1 MTSTPCQSDQIAF
14 LRVSALRVE
23 LDRGDDIVSDVTFDV
38 RAGEIVGIVGESGSG
53 KTTIAAALLGHAREG
68 ARIVGGVV
76 ALGEHANIL
85 SLSKTRLGA
94 VRGRVVSYV
103 SQDPATGLNPA
114 LRLSAHLNEVLLAHE
129 PSLTRAGRNAR
140 VRLALED
147 VGLPSDAE
155 FLARFPHQLSGGQQ
169 QRALLALAFLTNPKL
184 IVLDEPTTA
193 LDVTTQA
200 KILQTIRVVCRKHGA
215 AAVYISH
222 DLAIV
227 RNLVDR
233 VIVLYAGR
241 IVESGPSDVLFS
253 NPAHPY
259 TRGLLEATPSAT
271 RSGELRPIAG
281 EPAAP
286 GARPSGCA
294 FAPRCPRAT
303 AACAADVIR
312 PTLLRAEHEAT
323 CVHPISAEQT
333 ALRVS
338 ALVQPGRR
346 SAGVALLT
354 ARGIEAAYATQQV
367 LFDVNLDL
375 FPGECVALV
384 GESGSGKTTLARGLA
399 GLGDQFSGHVELS
412 RTLLPNKVSKREC
425 YARNAIQYVFQNPYR
440 ALNPTQPVGQILTT
454 VVRHFFGLNTQEAEQ
469 RAALALERVALRRD
483 TLDLYPRELSG
494 GERQRV
500 AIARAIVCEPQVLI
514 CDEVTSALDVSVQA
528 TILQLLRELQDDGL
542 ALLFVTH
549 DLGVARSIADHVV
562 VLRNGR
568 VVESGPASE
577 VLSLPSHDY
586 TRELLRNSPVLPHDT
601 HVH

>member
-1 MTSTPCQSDQIAF
+1 MSSVQSQTNQAAF
-14 LRVSALRVE
+14 LRVSDLRVE
-23 LDRGDDIVSDVTFDV
+23 LDRGDDIVSDITFDV
-38 RAGEIVGIVGESGSG
+38 RPGEIVGIVGESGSG
-53 KTTIAAALLGHAREG
+53 KTTIAAALLGHARQG
-68 ARIVGGVV
+68 AYIVGGAV
-76 ALGEHANIL
+76 ALGEHTNIL
-85 SLSKTRLGA
+85 ALSRTGLRS

-114 LRLSAHLNEVLLAHE
+114 LRLSAHLNEMLLVHE
-129 PSLTRAGRNAR
+129 PSLTREGRNVR
-140 VRLALED
+140 VRLALEE
-147 VGLPSDAE
+147 VGLPADSE

-200 KILQTIRVVCRKHGA
+200 KILETIRALCRRRGA

-241 IVESGPSDVLFS
+241 IVEAGPSNLLFTS
-253 NPAHPY
+253 PAHPY
-259 TRGLLEATPSAT
+259 TRGLLDATPNAS
-271 RSGELRPIAG
+271 RDGELRPIAG
-281 EPAAP
+281 EPATP
-286 GARPSGCA
+286 GARPAGCA

-303 AACAADVIR
+303 AACASYNIR
-312 PTLLRAEHEAT
+312 PTLLNLQHEVA
-323 CVHPISAEQT
+323 CVHPMT
-333 ALRVS
+333 AQETTPQVS
-338 ALVQPGRR
+338 AFVQTERQR
-346 SAGVALLT
+346 AGVALLT
-354 ARGIEAAYATQQV
+354 ARGIDASYAARQV

-375 FPGECVALV
+375 FRGECVALV

-399 GLGDQFSGHVELS
+399 GLGEQFSGRVKLNQS
-412 RTLLPNKVSKREC
+412 VLPNKLSKRDRD
-425 YARNAIQYVFQNPYR
+425 ARSAIQYVFQNPYR
-440 ALNPTQPVGQILTT
+440 ALNPTQTVGQILTT
-454 VVRHFFGLNTQEAEQ
+454 VVRHFFGVDAQDAEQ
-469 RAALALERVALRRD
+469 RAAQALERVALRRD
-483 TLDLYPRELSG
+483 TLRLYPRELSG

-542 ALLFVTH
+542 AILFVTH
-549 DLGVARSIADHVV
+549 DLGVVRSIADHVV
-562 VLRNGR
+562 VLRHGR

-577 VLSLPSHDY
+577 VLSAPNHDY
-586 TRELLRNSPVLPHDT
+586 TRELLRNSPALPHDA